1 MKSLVFAL
9 AAMLVCAAAAYGGD
23 GVNGRTER
31 QNAILSAAEINLA
44 LTVNKVDGDFLE
56 SVIYS
61 IADIKRTYSD
71 KDMDLVVIPLMRV
84 LRNHTDSN
92 FRILAAMALAELGH
106 DTGLYAIKEAAR
118 FDENK
123 TVRHICLNLRRT

>member
-1 MKSLVFAL
+1 MKSLLL
-9 AAMLVCAAAAYGGD
+9 AAVAIFVWSAAAYGGD
-23 GVNGRTER
+23 GVNGRTEK
-31 QNAILSAAEINLA
+31 QNAILSAAEMNLA
-44 LTVNKVDGDFLE
+44 LTVNNVDGEFLE

-84 LRNHTDSN
+84 LRNHSDAN

-118 FDENK
+118 FDDSK
-123 TVRHICLNLRRT
+123 TVRHICLNLRKT